1 MSDQNISLRELNLNN
16 IRPTIDSLKTPS
28 SGAIYIIIGKR
39 GSGKSFLIKNLLY
52 SKKHIIPTGV
62 VVSGTEDTNQFYSSI
77 FPDIFIH
84 TEYKDEFILKLNQR
98 QTIAKTHLSNPWSV
112 IVLDDCM
119 HNKREFEKKHCVSLF
134 KNGRHWDTCAIISNQ
149 YSLDLKP
156 ELRTNC
162 DGIFVFKET
171 NNANLKKIYENFAS
185 VIPSFRIFC
194 ALMEKYT
201 ADYSCM
207 YISNQTQSSDWKDS
221 VFYFKAD
228 PNIPNFTFGCNDY
241 LFFASERTQ
250 MRDDSVDVTE
260 FIKQTYHV

>member
-1 MSDQNISLRELNLNN
+1 MSDQNISLQELNLHN
-16 IRPTIDSLKTPS
+16 IRPTAESLKKPS

-39 GSGKSFLIKNLLY
+39 GSGKSVLIKNLLY
-52 SKKHIIPTGV
+52 SKKHIIPVGV
-62 VVSGTEDTNQFYSSI
+62 VVSGTEDTNGFYSSI

-84 TEYKDEFILKLNQR
+84 TEYKDEFIFKLNQR
-98 QTIAKTHLSNPWSV
+98 QTIAKRHLSNPWSV

-119 HNKREFEKKHCVSLF
+119 HNRKEFEKKHCVSLF

-162 DGIFVFKET
+162 DGIFIFKET
-171 NNANLKKIYENFAS
+171 NHSNLKKIYENFAS
-185 VIPSFRIFC
+185 VIPTFRIFC

-207 YISNQTQSSDWKDS
+207 YISNQTQSATWTDS

-228 PNIPNFTFGCNDY
+228 PNIPNFTLGCKDS
-241 LFFASERTQ
+241 LLFASQRTQ
-250 MRDDSVDVTE
+250 LRDDSVDVTE
-260 FIKQTYHV
+260 FIKHNYHV